1 MNKQHSIANITLWA
15 NRVVMAGMVVLLFTL
30 KYILN
35 WYEVFRQLLPV
46 ERTAIVIAFYCCSVF
61 IFWALWNMEGLL
73 KAILADQV
81 FIKENVKRIRRI
93 QWCCTLVSLI
103 CIPACFAYMP
113 LLLVTVIMA
122 FLSLT
127 VNVLACVMDS
137 AVAIREEND
146 LTI

>member
-1 MNKQHSIANITLWA
+1 MNKQSIMTRITLWM
-15 NRVVMAGMVVLLFTL
+15 NRLTALTVLAMLIGL
-30 KYILN
+30 QPLIQ
-35 WYEVFRQLLPV
+35 WYCTIRVLTGQEQ
-46 ERTAIVIAFYCCSVF
+46 TAISIAFYACAAV
-61 IFWALWNMEGLL
+61 IFYALWNMEMLL
-73 KAILADQV
+73 KAILQGDV
-81 FIKENVKRIRRI
+81 FITMNVRRIRRI
-93 QWCCTLVSLI
+93 QWCCGLVSLI

-146 LTI
+146 LTV